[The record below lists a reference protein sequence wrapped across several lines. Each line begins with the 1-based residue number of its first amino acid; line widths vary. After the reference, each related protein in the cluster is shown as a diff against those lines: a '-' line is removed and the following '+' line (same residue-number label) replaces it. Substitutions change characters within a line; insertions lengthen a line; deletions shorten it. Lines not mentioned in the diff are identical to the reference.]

1 MAVFIDTMKEQ
12 KKGMGLLNLTDVQ
25 IFLILF
31 LELTNLI
38 DSNTYFRVYLCLFI
52 QCSLMRVL
60 WLRSCF
66 GLVLLRSVFRLPRTQ
81 VKGIGAVTMW
91 QAPKVYH
98 VTESLPS
105 ASRLCLCFG
114 LIAFAASEYFR
125 KLFLSIFLLS
135 LCISF
140 FLLSNLPLS
149 LLDVHNAIM
158 KSDFHY

>member
-1 MAVFIDTMKEQ
+1 MIFSSRTQSIILQSILVSNMAVFIDTMKEQ

-98 VTESLPS
+98 VTYTS

-135 LCISF
+135 LCIS
-140 FLLSNLPLS
+140 LLFPS
-149 LLDVHNAIM
+149 
-158 KSDFHY
+158 F

>member
-1 MAVFIDTMKEQ
+1 MIFSSRTQSIILQSILVSNMAVFIDTMKEQ

-81 VKGIGAVTMW
+81 VCSDYVAG
-91 QAPKVYH
+91 
-98 VTESLPS
+98 TESLPCD
-105 ASRLCLCFG
+105 LH
-114 LIAFAASEYFR
+114 I
-125 KLFLSIFLLS
+125 SIS
-135 LCISF
+135 
-140 FLLSNLPLS
+140 S
-149 LLDVHNAIM
+149 LLVLWTDRFC
-158 KSDFHY
+158 SL